1 MHLFQQT
8 KIDFFDEKLYFCR
21 TLTYERALACSM
33 SLSEKIRLRAYELG
47 FDLCG
52 IAACRPLA
60 EQYDDFL
67 RWLGSGY
74 DGGLEY
80 LRRNVEK
87 RFDPAMLYEQTQ
99 SVVVCGVSY
108 NRPVASGEV
117 SSRIAAYAHS
127 TDYHITIRQQL
138 SRLLDYLKEL
148 ETQAAGRVFTDTAP
162 ISEKS
167 WAVEAGLGW
176 IGRHSLLL
184 HPRLGSFLLL
194 GEIVT
199 TVRLDPDE
207 TRMGDGCGNCRRCVD
222 ACPAKAILPD
232 RKIDAG
238 KCIARRTIERGQDGE
253 AEGNLHGWVFGCD
266 VCQRVCPYNYRAPV
280 LDHELFHPITELE
293 QLDAVSWLTLTESD
307 FDRLFGRT
315 PLARCGLQRLQN
327 RIRKIVGKNSK

>member
-1 MHLFQQT
+1 
-8 KIDFFDEKLYFCR
+8 
-21 TLTYERALACSM
+21 M

-60 EQYDDFL
+60 EQYDDFR

-80 LRRNVEK
+80 LRRNAEK
-87 RFDPAMLYEQTQ
+87 RFDPTLLYEQAQ

-108 NRPVASGEV
+108 NRSV
-117 SSRIAAYAHS
+117 SSGKVSSCIAAYAHS
-127 TDYHITIRQQL
+127 VDYHITIRQQL

-148 ETQAAGRVFTDTAP
+148 EPQAAGRIFTDTAP

-176 IGRHSLLL
+176 IGRHSLLV

-199 TVRLDPDE
+199 TARLDPDG
-207 TRMGDGCGNCRRCVD
+207 TKLRDGCGNCRRCVD

-238 KCIARRTIERGQDGE
+238 KCIARRTIERGRDGE
-253 AEGNLHGWVFGCD
+253 TEGNLHGWVFGCD

-280 LDHELFHPITELE
+280 LDHELFHPIPELE
-293 QLDAVSWLTLTESD
+293 QLDAVSWLALTESD
-307 FDRLFGRT
+307 FDRLFGQT